1 MKLAIFATLVAG
13 TAAFVGPQKASVSNY
28 IASFSKYLC
37 TGKPNREY
45 FEFSLALILPTLC
58 CIPPFSIHLRLPVLP

>member
-28 IASFSKYLC
+28 GALLLYRKICVQINRTERNAS
-37 TGKPNREY
+37 N
-45 FEFSLALILPTLC
+45 EFSPNLMLPTL
-58 CIPPFSIHLRLPVLP
+58 